1 MLFSLSNKNQFYA
14 FIYTF
19 DHSSIDIIIIFTSTI
34 YSTYLYAQLRNN
46 LKIHTNIK
54 NKSSRIILNPMIN

>member
-1 MLFSLSNKNQFYA
+1 MLFSLSNKNQFYI

-19 DHSSIDIIIIFTSTI
+19 DHSSIDIIIIFASTI